1 MFNEIAATEGNPRWS
16 ALIQREQPLYSR
28 SQDPRSEFARDYNR
42 ILHCTAYR
50 RLKHKTQVFF
60 APKNDH
66 ICTRIEH
73 VNHVTA
79 ISYTIA
85 KALTLNT
92 ELTNAIATGHDL
104 GHAPFGHEGERILN
118 DIATN
123 AAGYRFWHEK
133 NSLWFV
139 DNLETLTNP
148 QNEHENL
155 NLTYAVRDGIVCHC
169 GEIDEPFLRPRKRQV
184 DLSKVSKADQLQP
197 FTWEGCVV
205 KIADKIAFLGRDIE
219 DAILLQVITPREF
232 VRAYGDLRRY
242 LSDDFGDVDLLEI
255 NNTILIH
262 HFVTDLLRTSSPE
275 AGIRLSD
282 SHFEL
287 MKGIRRIS
295 EHLIYNNPRLKYYNK
310 LARLML
316 ESIYEALS
324 LCYAVEKTL
333 GRVESRLKHC
343 HLLTDTFSDWL
354 VKYTN
359 IAEDKRKELRY
370 KNKVVYDIA
379 DERSYYRAVV
389 DYIAGMTDE
398 FVIGLFTE
406 LTRFQ

>member
-1 MFNEIAATEGNPRWS
+1 MFNEVATTESNPKWS
-16 ALIQREQPLYSR
+16 VLVQRQEPLYSR

-60 APKNDH
+60 APQNDH

-85 KALTLNT
+85 KALNLNT
-92 ELTNAIATGHDL
+92 ELTNAIATAHDM
-104 GHAPFGHEGERILN
+104 GHAPFGHEGEKILD
-118 DIATN
+118 DIATQ
-123 AAGYRFWHEK
+123 ASGYEFWHEK

-148 QNEHENL
+148 HNEHENL

-169 GEIDEPFLRPRKRQV
+169 GEIDEPFIHPRKRLL
-184 DLSKVSKADQLQP
+184 DLSKITKADRFQP
-197 FTWEGCVV
+197 ITWEGCTV

-219 DAILLQVITPREF
+219 DAILLQVITLREF
-232 VRAYGDLRRY
+232 HRAYKDLRQY
-242 LSDDFGDVDLLEI
+242 LSDDLEYTDLLEI

-262 HFVTDLLRTSSPE
+262 HFVTDLCKSSNPE
-275 AGIRLSD
+275 TGIRLSD
-282 SHFEL
+282 SHLQL

-295 EHLIYNNPRLKYYNK
+295 EHLIYNNPRLKYFKK

-316 ESIYEALS
+316 ESIFEALS
-324 LCYAVEKTL
+324 LCYADKDTL
-333 GRVESRLKHC
+333 VKLESRLKHC
-343 HLLTDTFSDWL
+343 HLLRTTFSDWL

-359 IAEDKRKELRY
+359 IDEAKKKELRY
-370 KNKVVYDIA
+370 KNKVVYGIEDQ
-379 DERSYYRAVV
+379 RSYY
-389 DYIAGMTDE
+389 DE
-398 FVIGLFTE
+398 FVIELFAE
-406 LTRFQ
+406 LTRFR